1 MDYFKKYDKNPFSD
15 LRWNIPERKQGT
27 VAIMGGNAQ
36 NFRTPIRI
44 AEWMTTSYPIESVRV
59 VLPNALENKLPPLP
73 NLTFLSS
80 TESGSFSKADEI
92 ASALE
97 AADFS
102 LIIGDLSRNA
112 VTAKAVG
119 EVCKKISRPLVITRD
134 TVDLLTSEI
143 NETVLMNN
151 NLISVASMAQLQ
163 KLFRAVYYPKMLTMT
178 QPLPQIVEALHKF
191 TLSYPVKIA
200 TLFNNQ
206 ILLAENGEVAAVPL
220 EKTGYSPLTIW
231 GGEFASKI
239 LIYNLFNPSAFMRS
253 AICASFLE

>member
-1 MDYFKKYDKNPFSD
+1 MDYFKKYDENPFGD

-27 VAIMGGNAQ
+27 VAIVGGNAQ
-36 NFRTPIRI
+36 NFRTPIKI

-92 ASALE
+92 ASTLE
-97 AADFS
+97 AADFN

-119 EVCKKISRPLVITRD
+119 EVCKKVSRPLMITRD
-134 TVDLLTSEI
+134 AVDLLISEI
-143 NETVLMNN
+143 NEATLMNGT
-151 NLISVASMAQLQ
+151 LILVASMAQLQ

-191 TLSYPVKIA
+191 TLSYPVKIV

-206 ILLAENGEVAAVPL
+206 VLLAENGKVAAVPL

-239 LIYNLFNPSAFMRS
+239 LIYSLFNPSAFMKS
-253 AICASFLE
+253 AVCASFLE